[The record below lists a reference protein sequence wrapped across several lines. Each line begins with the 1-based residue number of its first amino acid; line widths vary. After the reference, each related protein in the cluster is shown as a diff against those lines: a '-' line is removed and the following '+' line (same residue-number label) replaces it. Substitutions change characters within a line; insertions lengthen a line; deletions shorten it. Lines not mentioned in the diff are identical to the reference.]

1 MLACYVEDALTLLRL
16 NWVLNPGMLIATS
29 TVDLAVFKM
38 VVAFHRNQAIS
49 SQVFTM
55 YNVD

>member
-16 NWVLNPGMLIATS
+16 DYVLYPGMLIATN
-29 TVDLAVFKM
+29 TVNLAVFKM
-38 VVAFHRNQAIS
+38 VLAFHRNQAIS